1 MGGSLSAGTP
11 STRTLSRRY
20 WGMLT
25 AVLAVCVF
33 LVPPA
38 RALKGDA
45 NGDGQVNALDARL
58 IADYLVGNI
67 LSIPQPA
74 DADVNGDGRIS
85 TADALLILQFSKGL
99 RTSFDFQA
107 PLALTV
113 LPPNGSTGTLLTA
126 NISVFFSEPVS
137 ASSLIGA
144 LTVTDTGSDLPISGR
159 IERAQDGVIAAFIPD
174 QPLAPSRTYR
184 VDVSTAVTDE
194 EANHLQQPFT
204 STFVTQALGMGI
216 LVSTNNVSASVG
228 TSLPQPI
235 VFKALGVGGTPVKQV
250 PVVFRADMGSG
261 AFEPSGQRQLTVLT
275 DANGLAQ
282 ASFRLGGEAVAHT
295 VSVSAVGFT
304 TVPVFSALATPMGAA
319 NLRIYSGNAQSG
331 APGGIAPF
339 PLIVQ
344 ATDVGGNPIAGTMVT
359 FNVSQGQGSFAGQ
372 PTATVPTNS
381 SGTAST
387 FFTFGATSG
396 TIHVQAR
403 FPGMVGQE
411 PIFNLLDLLPQP
423 SSPTVIVGRVIDA
436 GSLEPIS
443 HIYVYLVDAPS
454 IWDWTDEHGAFRL
467 AATPGSHVVSVNG
480 FESGP
485 INGKQYP
492 VIAIPINA
500 VEGQENDIGMPAL
513 LPELDPLSFL
523 DVSDTQGGTLTLR
536 ANPLWQMHLAPGQAR
551 FANGS
556 RTGKLYVASVPP
568 DRIPMPVAG
577 GKTSRFFDTV
587 QPLNVVFDPP
597 AKVSFPNLDNL
608 KPGTVTD
615 IFTLSYTSGTFVRT
629 GRGKV
634 SEDGRLITSLPGEGI
649 TQGGWHAAPQ
659 PDPDDTTCVTVVLDL
674 SPEKDAG
681 FPTLTA
687 HGLSAKGVRRKGNLW
702 SFALCNIP
710 ANSGPFD
717 GTVSWSGPPGVGPS
731 PGNSPPYNGP
741 PNNPPP
747 PRPPGPDDPSNPPD
761 PPIISGI
768 ELTIDRPDDVMP
780 GDILE
785 LTATV
790 SLDDTNAPKSDIV
803 VTFKELPEGIVIF
816 NDMQVVGVADSDG
829 LTDTAGVAKMY
840 ALVTSPAAIP
850 LLVRLVASIRA
861 VVNTRYAL
869 VGGAAILSAVEER
882 VFKQR
887 QFEMDTIALQ
897 RAMQADPQSPLTYRG
912 EDAPA
917 TGIAI
922 LSFITLRAGRVF
934 YSDQVRQEFLLTMDE
949 PHRQEAEQFLA
960 RYQISL
966 AAINRPDVFNEAVL
980 IGKGTAFALQD
991 GDARVV
997 ASAVANRRRLISVDE
1012 IGIKRRAGQI
1022 FAPTTDP
1029 TSVFMLLHY
1038 QSTPFLEE
1046 FIPMR
1051 KLGE

>member
-1 MGGSLSAGTP
+1 
-11 STRTLSRRY
+11 
-20 WGMLT
+20 MLT
-25 AVLAVCVF
+25 AVLAVCIFV
-33 LVPPA
+33 VPPA

-45 NGDGQVNALDARL
+45 NGDGQVNVQDARL
-58 IADYLVGNI
+58 VADYLVGNV
-67 LSIPQPA
+67 LSLPQPA

-85 TADALLILQFSKGL
+85 TADSVLIIQFSKGL

-113 LPPNGSTGTLLTA
+113 LPANASTGTLLSA

-144 LTVTDTGSDLPISGR
+144 LTVTDTGNGLPVSGR

-194 EANHLQQPFT
+194 EANHLQQSFT
-204 STFVTQALGMGI
+204 STFGTRALGTGV
-216 LVSTNNVSASVG
+216 LVSTNNISAPVG
-228 TSLPQPI
+228 TSLPQSI
-235 VFKALGVGGTPVKQV
+235 VFKALGVGGAPVKQV

-261 AFEPSGQRQLTVLT
+261 AFEPSGKRQLTILT
-275 DANGLAQ
+275 DENGLAQ
-282 ASFRLGGEAVAHT
+282 AAFRLGGEAVAHT
-295 VSVSAVGFT
+295 VSVSAIGFT
-304 TVPVFSALATPMGAA
+304 TVPIFSALATPMGAV
-319 NLRIYSGNAQSG
+319 NLRVYSGNAQSG
-331 APGGIAPF
+331 APGGTTPF

-344 ATDVGGNPIAGTMVT
+344 ATDVGGNPIAGTTVT
-359 FNVSQGQGSFAGQ
+359 FSITQGQGSFAGQ
-372 PTATVPTNS
+372 PTASVPTNS

-387 FFTFGATSG
+387 FFTFGAASG

-467 AATPGSHVVSVNG
+467 TATPGAHVVSVNG

-556 RTGKLYVASVPP
+556 RTGRLYVASVPP

-587 QPLNVVFDPP
+587 QPLNVIFDPP
-597 AKVSFPNLDNL
+597 AQVSFPNLDNL

-634 SEDGRLITSLPGEGI
+634 SEDGRLISSLPGEGI
-649 TQGGWHAAPQ
+649 TQGGWHDAPK

-687 HGLSAKGVRRKGNLW
+687 HGMSAKGMRRKGNLW
-702 SFALCNIP
+702 SFILCNIP

-741 PNNPPP
+741 PSNPPP
-747 PRPPGPDDPSNPPD
+747 PGPPGPDDPNNPAD
-761 PPIISGI
+761 PPTISGI
-768 ELTIDRPDDVMP
+768 ELTVDRDEVMP
-780 GDILE
+780 GDIVE

-790 SLDDTNAPKSDIV
+790 SLNDPTAPKSGIV
-803 VTFKELPEGIVIF
+803 VTFKELPEGVVLF
-816 NDMQVVGVADSDG
+816 SDTQVPGVADSEG
-829 LTDTAGVAKMY
+829 ITDDAGVVKMY
-840 ALVTSPAAIP
+840 AFVRELTILVQVVRVISSVRAA
-850 LLVRLVASIRA
+850 
-861 VVNTRYAL
+861 VNTRYVLA
-869 VGGAAILSAVEER
+869 GGAAVLSAVADR

-887 QFEMDTIALQ
+887 QFELDTNALSF
-897 RAMQADPQSPLTYRG
+897 AMRADPQSPLTYEG
-912 EDAPA
+912 SSAPA
-917 TGIAI
+917 IGGDI
-922 LSFITLRAGRVF
+922 LSFIQVRPGKCF
-934 YSDQVRQEFLLTMDE
+934 YSQKVREEFIDTMQD
-949 PHRQEAEQFLA
+949 PARRQEAEAFLLRNA
-960 RYQISL
+960 IAFTTIQRPNVYAEAFQTLRTGQMVGL
-966 AAINRPDVFNEAVL
+966 ADSEIAA
-980 IGKGTAFALQD
+980 TAFA
-991 GDARVV
+991 
-997 ASAVANRRRLISVDE
+997 NHRRLVTTDQTIFN
-1012 IGIKRRAGQI
+1012 RAGQPLAI
-1022 FAPTTDP
+1022 LSDP
-1029 TSVFMLLHY
+1029 TAVFHVLFYREPDVRGLY
-1038 QSTPFLEE
+1038 V
-1046 FIPMR
+1046 PMR